1 MSEKTA
7 LTLKEKWGTK
17 HNSVSV
23 RKGLQRKLKEQFKS
37 KNVAGNDAM
46 EIKKET

>member
-17 HNSVSV
+17 YNSVSV
-23 RKGLQRKLKEQFKS
+23 RKGLQRRLKEQFKKRS
-37 KNVAGNDAM
+37 G
-46 EIKKET
+46 E